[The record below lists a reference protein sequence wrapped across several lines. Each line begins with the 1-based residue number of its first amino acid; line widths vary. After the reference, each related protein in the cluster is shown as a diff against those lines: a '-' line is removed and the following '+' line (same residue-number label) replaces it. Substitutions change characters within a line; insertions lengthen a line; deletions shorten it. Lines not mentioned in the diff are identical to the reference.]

1 MYIVNGIAYAG
12 ESQPVI
18 KVKSVRPMEGYTL
31 LLRFF
36 DDEFRIFDFK
46 PLLKYPCYAALSDK
60 IVFDTVYV
68 DYGSTVW
75 NNGDIDIAPE
85 YLFENSIPA

>member
-1 MYIVNGIAYAG
+1 MPELSRFQGMIVKLLFG
-12 ESQPVI
+12 E
-18 KVKSVRPMEGYTL
+18 L
-31 LLRFF
+31 
-36 DDEFRIFDFK
+36 
-46 PLLKYPCYAALSDK
+46 YAAWNKAVRNEQFEKIEPLSDK
-60 IVFDTVYV
+60 TVFDTVYV